1 MAVNV
6 DNRRRLNDHRRR
18 FFEETDGQ
26 IAFLCECEDEDCT
39 SSVLLS
45 PRLFD
50 DLREKSRA
58 LLHPGH
64 RPGD

>member
-18 FFEETDGQ
+18 LFEETDGQ
-26 IAFLCECEDEDCT
+26 IAFLCECSDEECAR
-39 SSVLLS
+39 SVLLS

-50 DLREKSRA
+50 DLRAKSGR

-64 RPGD
+64 DPGA